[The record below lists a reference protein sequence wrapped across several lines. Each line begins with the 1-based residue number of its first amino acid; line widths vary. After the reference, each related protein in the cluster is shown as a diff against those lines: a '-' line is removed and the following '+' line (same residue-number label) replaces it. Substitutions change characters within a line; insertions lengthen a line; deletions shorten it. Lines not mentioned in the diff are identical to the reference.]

1 MSQRDAVTMKASVEQ
16 GGPARLGYRVRYSS
30 SGHVAV
36 PDGMEVA
43 GRAEGLPLDPSVHS
57 HMGMLGESGQR
68 HRRKYQAG
76 IHLLKPFRT
85 TSKHTHPVDNAGLFS
100 FMTFNWLSPLA
111 WKAFKKGELKMDH
124 VWPVSKHEGS
134 AVNARRL
141 ERLWQQEL
149 KECGREGASLSRV
162 MWRFCRTRLVISIL
176 CLMITMLAG
185 FCGPAFVVRRLL
197 EYTQQEAADLTYG
210 LMLVAAIFLSEL
222 IRSWSLALTWALN
235 YRTGSRL
242 RGATLSLA
250 YEKVLKLRSLRDKT
264 QGELMNICSTDGHR
278 VYEAAAVGS
287 LLAGGPLVALLGMV
301 YTLFILGPTALF
313 GSAVFILFYPGMMFV
328 SRLTAYFRKKCLD
341 VTDRR
346 VRLMNEVLNC
356 IKFIK
361 MYAWEK
367 PFSHNI
373 LAVRA
378 EERRIMERAGYVQS
392 ITVGVAPIVV
402 VIASVVTFSTHM
414 VLGYDLEASQAFTVV
429 TVFNAMTFALKVTPF
444 SVKALS
450 EASVAVDR
458 FQGLLLMED
467 LHVARAKPSRPGL
480 ALELKNATLAW
491 ETLTGSTQASPRAR
505 SPVPKGRVKAKEA
518 SRRGA
523 AKKVVAERPPPAGPL
538 TEQIG
543 HLLVDS
549 PDEEDET
556 RSIFRKS
563 RLLKVLHN
571 MDLAVEK
578 GKLLG
583 ICGCVGSGKTSLI
596 SAVMGQMT
604 LLEGSVAVSG
614 TLAYVAQQAWILNTT
629 VRDNILFGKAYNE
642 ERYNM
647 VLEACCL
654 RIDLAML
661 PYGDMTEIGERGAN
675 LSGGQRQRISLA
687 RALFSDRSIYL
698 LDDPLSAVDNHV
710 GAHLF
715 THAIRTGMRG
725 KTVMFVTH
733 QLQYLAE
740 CDVVLFMRDGC
751 MAEWGT
757 HAELMNNSGD
767 YAALFHSANEG
778 SHYKLDEKQS
788 ARQSVKKP
796 AEKKKLKN
804 KQLVAMA
811 TEEDDAPAVS
821 KEEKEVEEEE
831 EEGQL
836 MTAEEKGH
844 GSVPWS
850 VYAVYIGAAGGPCAF
865 IAILSLFI
873 FTVGSTAF
881 SNWWLSYWIKQGSGN
896 WSTWSANDT
905 LLSGMG
911 SMKDNRDMHFYAGV
925 YALSMVAMLFLKAV
939 RGIAFVKG
947 TLRASS
953 RLHDSLFLKV
963 LRSSMTVFDTT
974 PTGRLLNRFSRDMDE
989 VDVRMPFQ
997 AELFIQNVILVL
1009 FCLGVIAAVFPWFLL
1024 AVIPLCV
1031 LFLIINKISRVFIR
1045 ELKRLDNISHSPF
1058 MSHVAA
1064 SLQGLPTIH
1073 AYSKSDEFLHR
1084 YQELLDTNQACLF
1097 LFSCAVRWLAVRLDI
1112 ISVALITTTAL
1123 MMVLMHGQIPA
1134 AYAGLAISYAIQ
1146 LTGTFQFTIR
1156 LASETEARFTSV
1168 ERIQHYIEALEEE
1181 APDHVPEKPLAAEW
1195 PQHGSV
1201 SFQDVEMRYR
1211 EGLPLVLKRV
1221 TANIKPRENVGIVGR
1236 TGSGKS
1242 SLGVCLFRLV
1252 ELCGGS
1258 ISIDGV
1264 PIGDIGLGDLRSR
1277 LSIIPQEPVLFIGT
1291 IRTNLDP
1298 LGLYTDEQIWEA
1310 LERTHMK
1317 DNIGQL
1323 PQKLE
1328 TEVVENGENFSV
1340 GERQLLCVARAI
1352 LRHSKILLLD
1362 EATAAIDTETDT
1374 LIQETIRRAFG
1385 DCTMLT
1391 IAHRLN
1397 TVLSCDRIMVMDQG
1411 QALEFDS
1418 PSTLLEN
1425 RASRF
1430 AAMMVAGE
1438 GQVTRSLGSG

>member
-402 VIASVVTFSTHM
+402 VIASVVTFSMHM

-458 FQGLLLMED
+458 FQSLLLMED

-505 SPVPKGRVKAKEA
+505 SPVPKGRVKAKDA

-596 SAVMGQMT
+596 SAVMGQ
-604 LLEGSVAVSG
+604 
-614 TLAYVAQQAWILNTT
+614 
-629 VRDNILFGKAYNE
+629 VRRG
-642 ERYNM
+642 
-647 VLEACCL
+647 CL
-654 RIDLAML
+654 
-661 PYGDMTEIGERGAN
+661 
-675 LSGGQRQRISLA
+675 
-687 RALFSDRSIYL
+687 
-698 LDDPLSAVDNHV
+698 
-710 GAHLF
+710 
-715 THAIRTGMRG
+715 
-725 KTVMFVTH
+725 
-733 QLQYLAE
+733 
-740 CDVVLFMRDGC
+740 
-751 MAEWGT
+751 W
-757 HAELMNNSGD
+757 
-767 YAALFHSANEG
+767 
-778 SHYKLDEKQS
+778 
-788 ARQSVKKP
+788 
-796 AEKKKLKN
+796 
-804 KQLVAMA
+804 
-811 TEEDDAPAVS
+811 
-821 KEEKEVEEEE
+821 
-831 EEGQL
+831 
-836 MTAEEKGH
+836 
-844 GSVPWS
+844 VP
-850 VYAVYIGAAGGPCAF
+850 GP
-865 IAILSLFI
+865 
-873 FTVGSTAF
+873 
-881 SNWWLSYWIKQGSGN
+881 
-896 WSTWSANDT
+896 
-905 LLSGMG
+905 
-911 SMKDNRDMHFYAGV
+911 
-925 YALSMVAMLFLKAV
+925 
-939 RGIAFVKG
+939 
-947 TLRASS
+947 S
-953 RLHDSLFLKV
+953 RL
-963 LRSSMTVFDTT
+963 
-974 PTGRLLNRFSRDMDE
+974 LLC
-989 VDVRMPFQ
+989 P
-997 AELFIQNVILVL
+997 
-1009 FCLGVIAAVFPWFLL
+1009 GV
-1024 AVIPLCV
+1024 
-1031 LFLIINKISRVFIR
+1031 
-1045 ELKRLDNISHSPF
+1045 
-1058 MSHVAA
+1058 
-1064 SLQGLPTIH
+1064 
-1073 AYSKSDEFLHR
+1073 
-1084 YQELLDTNQACLF
+1084 
-1097 LFSCAVRWLAVRLDI
+1097 
-1112 ISVALITTTAL
+1112 
-1123 MMVLMHGQIPA
+1123 
-1134 AYAGLAISYAIQ
+1134 Q
-1146 LTGTFQFTIR
+1146 LTG
-1156 LASETEARFTSV
+1156 
-1168 ERIQHYIEALEEE
+1168 
-1181 APDHVPEKPLAAEW
+1181 
-1195 PQHGSV
+1195 
-1201 SFQDVEMRYR
+1201 
-1211 EGLPLVLKRV
+1211 
-1221 TANIKPRENVGIVGR
+1221 
-1236 TGSGKS
+1236 
-1242 SLGVCLFRLV
+1242 C
-1252 ELCGGS
+1252 
-1258 ISIDGV
+1258 
-1264 PIGDIGLGDLRSR
+1264 
-1277 LSIIPQEPVLFIGT
+1277 
-1291 IRTNLDP
+1291 
-1298 LGLYTDEQIWEA
+1298 LGL
-1310 LERTHMK
+1310 
-1317 DNIGQL
+1317 
-1323 PQKLE
+1323 
-1328 TEVVENGENFSV
+1328 FS
-1340 GERQLLCVARAI
+1340 
-1352 LRHSKILLLD
+1352 
-1362 EATAAIDTETDT
+1362 
-1374 LIQETIRRAFG
+1374 
-1385 DCTMLT
+1385 
-1391 IAHRLN
+1391 
-1397 TVLSCDRIMVMDQG
+1397 
-1411 QALEFDS
+1411 
-1418 PSTLLEN
+1418 
-1425 RASRF
+1425 
-1430 AAMMVAGE
+1430 
-1438 GQVTRSLGSG
+1438 